1 MFRTTSR
8 IALLALPLGLAGCVV
23 ATPYDNGAYY
33 AGPPAAVVVEH
44 PEYRWARPTYRVE
57 EHVYVRDHP
66 RYSENDRYVRHDRHD
81 DHDRGHGRGN
91 DHDRDHDHD

>member
-33 AGPPAAVVVEH
+33 AGPPAAVVVDR
-44 PEYRWARPTYRVE
+44 PDYRWARPTYRVE
-57 EHVYVRDHP
+57 EHVYVQPRR
-66 RYSENDRYVRHDRHD
+66 RYSVNERVVVRHDRHD
-81 DHDRGHGRGN
+81 DHDRGKGRGHDS
-91 DHDRDHDHD
+91 DHDQD